1 MCPGTNG
8 ACIYQARALYNT
20 IFGQEV
26 NYEGCGEASGNRAA
40 NNSNI
45 ENIIRT
51 ENVLEVGLFPNPAS
65 ELLTIIC
72 NEQKDLLNIEIKDV
86 SGRIVLIKKIH
97 TKNQRADLYLS
108 LINGIYFI
116 TISDSKNRTFHEK
129 LLITK

>member
-45 ENIIRT
+45 ENINRT

-65 ELLTIIC
+65 NKLTIITK
-72 NEQKDLLNIEIKDV
+72 NEKETLNIEIRDV
-86 SGRIVLIKKIH
+86 SGRIVLLKDSQ
-97 TKNQRADLYLS
+97 TKNQRTDLELD
-108 LINGIYFI
+108 LINGIYFV
-116 TISDSKNRTFHEK
+116 TLTDSENRINHEK
-129 LLITK
+129 LLIAK